1 MLTNLGRRL
10 ADTGMLDVL
19 DRLHRDVMNLAQDGY
34 ASGLAG
40 WRPSGVEIWE
50 DDLGIHVEAELP
62 GVKPEDVDV
71 TLEGSVLTVRG
82 QKSEPQR
89 DPQVQYHCRQRR
101 YGQFVQQFQVP
112 STVDPSKVVANL
124 RDGVLHIQV
133 EKRPEVKPRKIEVKA
148 G

>member
-10 ADTGMLDVL
+10 ADNGVLDVL
-19 DRLHRDVMNLAQDGY
+19 DRFHRDLASLPQDAYENG
-34 ASGLAG
+34 SAG
-40 WRPSGVEIWE
+40 WRPTGVEIWE
-50 DDLGIHVEAELP
+50 DDQSIHVEAELP

-71 TLEGSVLTVRG
+71 TLEGGVLTVRG
-82 QKSEPQR
+82 QKKEPQHGQ
-89 DPQVQYHCRQRR
+89 QVQYHYRQRR

-112 STVDPSKVVANL
+112 STVDASKVVANL

-133 EKRPEVKPRKIEVKA
+133 EKRPEVKPRKIEVKV